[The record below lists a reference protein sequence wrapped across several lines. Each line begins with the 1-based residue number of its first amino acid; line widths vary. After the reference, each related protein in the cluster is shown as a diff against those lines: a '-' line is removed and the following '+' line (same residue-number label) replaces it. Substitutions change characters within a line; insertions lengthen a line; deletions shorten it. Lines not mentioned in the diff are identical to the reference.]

1 MIDVF
6 CNVIDNFG
14 DAGFSLRLS
23 RTLTDSGEKV
33 RLYCNNIETLNTIIS
48 KQDLKNPL
56 LTIKTWPDAQEYA
69 PAQTVIE
76 AFSCRLSDP
85 LNQLLKAKH
94 SLVIELDYLTAEK
107 FAEDCHG
114 LSSSSDGLNSYF
126 FFPGFTKK
134 TGGLIFEEDFK
145 KRVLAQNS
153 LNRPDGDALKATLFS
168 YENPKIKEILTNLNQ
183 SNVSVE
189 LTVFAGKPLENIN
202 HQYPDIDLRIGQSK
216 KLGNITLK
224 ATAMTDQNGYDEL
237 LLNSD
242 FNMIRGEESAVRGML
257 CGKPFVWHIYPQ
269 DEDAHIVKLNALFD
283 RMHDELPASMH
294 QDIETIR
301 HLNLE
306 YNGVNTNFQLP
317 SINSFIKT
325 WHEVTKAWAEHLF
338 SLGSLTLN
346 LKQFIESKSK
356 LPKS

>member
-23 RTLTDSGEKV
+23 RTLTETGEHV
-33 RLYCNNIETLNTIIS
+33 RLFCNDIDTLNTIIS
-48 KQDLKNPL
+48 KQDLENKLLKINP
-56 LTIKTWPDAQEYA
+56 WPDAKEYF
-69 PAQTVIE
+69 PSQTVIE

-85 LNQLLKAKH
+85 LTRLLKEKH

-126 FFPGFTKK
+126 FFPGFTKR

-145 KRVLAQNS
+145 NKVLSQNR
-153 LNRPDGDALKATLFS
+153 LNAGSDSLKATLFS
-168 YENPKIKEILTNLNQ
+168 YENQKIKDVFDNLNQ
-183 SNVSVE
+183 GNTEVE

-202 HQYPDIDLRIGQSK
+202 RQYPDLNLEVGQSI
-216 KLGNITLK
+216 KLGNISIN
-224 ATAMTDQNGYDEL
+224 AVAMTDQAGYDGL

-257 CGKPFVWHIYPQ
+257 CGKPFLWHIYPQ
-269 DEDAHIVKLNALFD
+269 DDDAHIVKLNALFD
-283 RMHDELPASMH
+283 RMLDELPSSMH

-301 HLNLE
+301 SFNLE
-306 YNGVNTNFQLP
+306 YNGVNTRSELP
-317 SINSFIKT
+317 SINSFIKK
-325 WHEVTKAWAEHLF
+325 WHEITMAWAVHLF
-338 SLGSLTLN
+338 SLDSLTVN
-346 LKQFIESKSK
+346 LKEFIESKTRF
-356 LPKS
+356 